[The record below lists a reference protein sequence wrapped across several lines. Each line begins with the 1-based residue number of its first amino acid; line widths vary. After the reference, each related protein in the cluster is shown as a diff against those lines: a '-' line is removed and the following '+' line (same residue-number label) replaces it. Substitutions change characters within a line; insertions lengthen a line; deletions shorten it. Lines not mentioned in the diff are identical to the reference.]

1 MEKKTSYKL
10 VIIGLTIFGV
20 ICILSLFIY
29 YMPYFMKT
37 FEIEGA
43 EILFMLFIFIIC
55 VLSLMAVYTFRL
67 WFKQEE
73 VFISDIPSRFGF
85 FFLFYAFGKAFD
97 LLWYYVYFELNKVE
111 LLILLKI
118 RFYIIIFMILPII
131 SLSIELILYYLS
143 LKEKYS
149 DRLGKRKDREKL
161 GYRFT
166 FIITAVEVFVVTIIP
181 DTLTLTST
189 VLPVLAFVSLTIIIW
204 MFYFA
209 HRQDALKNAN
219 PLILTI
225 GFIGLLASQIIRGV
239 GRVLIGEWATASQG
253 MLYGI
258 ITETIGLIVFIVIFA
273 GFVKK

>member
-20 ICILSLFIY
+20 TSLLSLFIY

-37 FEIEGA
+37 FEIEFA
-43 EILFMLFIFIIC
+43 EILFMLFIFTIC
-55 VLSLMAVYTFRL
+55 IMSLMAVYTFRQ

-85 FFLFYAFGKAFD
+85 LFLFFTFGKAFD

-143 LKEKYS
+143 LKENFS
-149 DRLGKRKDREKL
+149 ERLGNRKHREKL
-161 GYRFT
+161 GYRIT
-166 FIITAVEVFVVTIIP
+166 FVITAVEVFVVTITP
-181 DTLTLTST
+181 DTLTLSSI
-189 VLPVLAFVSLTIIIW
+189 VLPILGFVSLTIIIW

-209 HRQDALKNAN
+209 YKQKALKNAD

-225 GFIGLLASQIIRGV
+225 GFIGLLAAQIIRGV

-258 ITETIGLIVFIVIFA
+258 IMETISLIVFIVIFI

>member
-10 VIIGLTIFGV
+10 IIIGLTIFGV
-20 ICILSLFIY
+20 ICTLILFIY

-55 VLSLMAVYTFRL
+55 VLSLMAVYTFRQ

-73 VFISDIPSRFGF
+73 LYITDIPSRFGF
-85 FFLFYAFGKAFD
+85 FFLFYTFGKAFD

-131 SLSIELILYYLS
+131 SLSIELTLYYLS
-143 LKEKYS
+143 LKENFS
-149 DRLGKRKDREKL
+149 DRLGNRKDREKL
-161 GYRFT
+161 GYRIT
-166 FIITAVEVFVVTIIP
+166 FFITAVEVFIVTIIP
-181 DTLTLTST
+181 DTLTLSSI

-209 HRQDALKNAN
+209 YKQDALKNAN

-239 GRVLIGEWATASQG
+239 GRVLIGEWSTASQG

-258 ITETIGLIVFIVIFA
+258 ITETIGLIVFIVIFV